1 MKTQL
6 LTLGIVLALSGCGG
20 SDDDNAAPDNG
31 GGGNPEDLIEQC
43 ENSGCTIDDAVTTSS
58 LTVTNA
64 PITLTDN
71 ASITLD

>member
-6 LTLGIVLALSGCGG
+6 ITLGIVIALAGCGG
-20 SDDDNAAPDNG
+20 SDDGNATPDNG
-31 GGGNPEDLIEQC
+31 GGDNPDNLIEQC
-43 ENSGCTIDDAVTTSS
+43 ESSGCTIDDAVTTSS